1 MVSHPE
7 NQTEHLP
14 DSIHGLLNTP
24 YAEYLGLDQLF
35 SIQNAESVSAELHHP
50 EEVIFRSVHL
60 SSELWLRLAGYEI
73 ERATAALAP
82 ENVFAGARLVRR
94 SRMSLDRV
102 IEATRM
108 LETMP
113 AADYHIFRVHL
124 GTASGLQSPGYA
136 YVRRECRT
144 LATRLDDILDD
155 DQLIALYTGQRD
167 DPLYDFCEGLLDLDA
182 TLDRFRTLH
191 LQIAQRFLGETTQG
205 TGGQG
210 IPYLRE
216 NLAQRLFPRLWAL
229 RGRIAEA
236 SGAAAYGYGVPDHN
250 SE

>member
-1 MVSHPE
+1 MASHPE
-7 NQTEHLP
+7 QQTEHLP
-14 DSIHGLLNTP
+14 ESIRGLLNTP

-35 SIQNAESVSAELHHP
+35 SIQDAKSASAELHHP

-82 ENVFAGARLVRR
+82 EKVFAGARLVRR
-94 SRMSLDRV
+94 SRMS
-102 IEATRM
+102 
-108 LETMP
+108 
-113 AADYHIFRVHL
+113 
-124 GTASGLQSPGYA
+124 
-136 YVRRECRT
+136 
-144 LATRLDDILDD
+144 
-155 DQLIALYTGQRD
+155 
-167 DPLYDFCEGLLDLDA
+167 
-182 TLDRFRTLH
+182 LDRFRTLH